1 MQIVVLQQDAVFQR
15 LAGRAC
21 GVDEDRFRSTASA
34 QDGSRR
40 LADIPAGAGLGSSG
54 SFTTALLRALHAHTK
69 GIIHPRDLDAIRSWI
84 HVLEPLTGYFIL
96 AERLFAEPKV
106 FSEAWNFG
114 PAARRDAVY
123 IPEGCAHGFQTLVDD
138 CEPSTHRRSRSRPH
152 VHGKKNSR

>member
-1 MQIVVLQQDAVFQR
+1 LPHPSA
-15 LAGRAC
+15 
-21 GVDEDRFRSTASA
+21 RSTASA

-84 HVLEPLTGYFIL
+84 HVLEPLTGYLIL
-96 AERLFAEPKV
+96 AERLFAEPKA

-114 PAARRDAVY
+114 PAVRRDAVY

-152 VHGKKNSR
+152 VHGKKIVDDAL